1 MPYRNEA
8 SNWRRPTRGA
18 LAVPLAAA
26 VAAISISS
34 AQGDAKAPVLP
45 KYSVPGQVI
54 WLDQGWSAQERS
66 WFHHVSQGTDTLP
79 IPYIWFMA
87 LEQPDLSLTER
98 PLLSDPAY
106 LDRFGF
112 IPSPKDANN
121 PDGLP
126 VGFARTQEVD
136 PNSGKAF
143 DHVGFTCAACHT
155 GRMSYQGKQL
165 FIDGG
170 PAMTDVGKFRKT
182 VAYALGLTAASPPR
196 FLRFANRVLGKHHSI
211 AQYTQLKIDVA
222 RLVAEGLGMELAH
235 AGDNRS
241 LEEGFG
247 RIDALN
253 RIGNEVFADQ
263 MNIKANYVPLTA
275 PVAYPHIWDTSWFD
289 WVQYNSSIE
298 QPMVR
303 NAGEAMGVRALV
315 NFAGAS
321 VPRFTSTVP
330 VDRLYLI
337 EEALA
342 GKTQPTQARRF
353 TGLRSPAW
361 PENFLPPINRV
372 LAAQGAQLYE
382 RHCSSCHL
390 PAPGS
395 DAYWANPAW
404 LPPNAD
410 GMRFLRP
417 GIVPVSRIG
426 TDEAQ
431 AVDMLKRTVSVPL
444 SYGLINATAT
454 RRDIGVY
461 SYGPALGQ
469 VVEKVVTRW
478 YDSRTPP
485 VPATDRNR
493 WNGYRPNGIRAGI
506 GADGAMPVYKAR
518 PLNGIWA
525 TAPFLHNGAVPTL
538 YDLLSPYDE
547 RPKSFWLGNREFDPL
562 KVGYAIGRIE
572 GGFQLVAVDPNGKLV
587 RGNGNGG
594 HLFETPTD
602 PAHPRPGIIGPTLSR
617 EQRMALIEF
626 LKTL

>member
-1 MPYRNEA
+1 MPDRNHM
-8 SNWRRPTRGA
+8 SQWRHVACAAIAMPL
-18 LAVPLAAA
+18 LAIAAA
-26 VAAISISS
+26 TGIGS
-34 AQGDAKAPVLP
+34 APSEAKAPTIP
-45 KYSVPGQVI
+45 QYAPIGQVI
-54 WLDQGWSAQERS
+54 WLDQGWSPQQRS

-79 IPYIWFMA
+79 IPYAWFMA
-87 LEQPDLSLTER
+87 LEQPDVSLTAR
-98 PLLSDPAY
+98 ALLSDPAY

-112 IPSPKDANN
+112 IPSPKDVNN

-126 VGFARTQEVD
+126 VGFARTRETD
-136 PNSGKAF
+136 PNSGKPF
-143 DHVGFTCAACHT
+143 DHIGFTCAACHT
-155 GRMSYQGKQL
+155 GRMSYQGRQIL
-165 FIDGG
+165 IDGG
-170 PAMTDVGKFRKT
+170 PAMTDVGKFRQT
-182 VAYALGLTAASPPR
+182 VAFALGLTAASPPR
-196 FLRFANRVLGKHHSI
+196 FLRFANRVLGPNHSI
-211 AQYTQLKIDVA
+211 AAHLQLKADVA
-222 RLVAEGLGMELAH
+222 KAVAQGLGMELAH
-235 AGDNRS
+235 IGDNRS

-253 RIGNEVFADQ
+253 RIGNEVFSDQ
-263 MNIKANYVPLTA
+263 MRIKDNYAPLTA

-315 NFAGAS
+315 SYAGTS

-330 VDRLYLI
+330 VDRLFQI

-342 GKTQPTQARRF
+342 GTNQPTQDKRF
-353 TGLRSPAW
+353 TGLHSPAW
-361 PENFLPPINRV
+361 PETILPPINRA
-372 LAAQGAQLYE
+372 LAVQGAQLYD
-382 RHCSSCHL
+382 RLCSSCHL

-395 DAYWANPAW
+395 DAYWASPAW
-404 LPPNAD
+404 LAPNAN

-431 AVDMLKRTVSVPL
+431 AVDMLHRKVSVPL
-444 SYGLINATAT
+444 SYGLVDATET
-454 RRDIGVY
+454 RNGVGVY
-461 SYGPALGQ
+461 PYGPALGQ

-485 VPATDRNR
+485 LPAADRNR

-506 GADGAMPVYKAR
+506 GDGGATPVYKAR

-538 YDLLSPYDE
+538 YDLLSPYAE
-547 RPKSFWLGNREFDPL
+547 RPKSFWLGNREFDPV
-562 KVGYAIGRIE
+562 KVGYATGRIE
-572 GGFQLVAVDPNGKLV
+572 GGFQLVAVGADGKPV

-594 HLFETPTD
+594 HLFETPAD

-617 EQRMALIEF
+617 DERMALIEY

>member
-1 MPYRNEA
+1 MPNRNDA
-8 SNWRRPTRGA
+8 SCWPGFVQA
-18 LAVPLAAA
+18 MCLLLPAGIGI
-26 VAAISISS
+26 AIGLGS
-34 AQGDAKAPVLP
+34 AQGDAKAPPIPQYASL
-45 KYSVPGQVI
+45 GQMV
-54 WLDQGWSAQERS
+54 WLDQGWTPQERG

-79 IPYIWFMA
+79 IPYDWFMA
-87 LEQPDLSLTER
+87 LEQPDISLSAR

-112 IPSPKDANN
+112 IPSPKDGNN

-126 VGFARTQEVD
+126 VGFSRTQAVD
-136 PNSGKAF
+136 PNTGKAF
-143 DHVGFTCAACHT
+143 DHIGFTCAACHT
-155 GRMSYQGKQL
+155 GRMSYQGRQIL
-165 FIDGG
+165 VDGG

-182 VAYALGLTAASPPR
+182 LAYALGLTAASP
-196 FLRFANRVLGKHHSI
+196 LRFQRFADRVLGNGHSVAKHV
-211 AQYTQLKIDVA
+211 QLKADVA
-222 RLVAEGLGMELAH
+222 KLVAQGLGMELAH
-235 AGDNRS
+235 TGDHRS

-263 MNIKANYVPLTA
+263 MGIKGNYVPLTA

-315 NFAGAS
+315 NYSGANL
-321 VPRFTSTVP
+321 PRFTSTVP
-330 VDRLYLI
+330 VDRLFQI

-342 GKTQPTQARRF
+342 GKNQPTQNKRF
-353 TGLRSPAW
+353 TGLRSPDW
-361 PENFLPPINRV
+361 PENILPPINHS
-372 LAAQGAQLYE
+372 LARQGAQLYA
-382 RHCSSCHL
+382 HLCSSCHL
-390 PAPGS
+390 PAPGT
-395 DAYWANPAW
+395 DAFWGDPAW
-404 LPPNAD
+404 LAPNAD

-417 GIVPVSRIG
+417 GIVPVNLIG

-431 AVDMLKRTVSVPL
+431 AVDMLKRTVSVPQN
-444 SYGLINATAT
+444 YGLINALAV
-454 RRDIGVY
+454 RNGMGVY

-478 YDSRTPP
+478 YESRTPP
-485 VPATDRNR
+485 IPAADRNR

-506 GADGAMPVYKAR
+506 GTDGATPVYKAR

-547 RPKSFWLGNREFDPL
+547 RPKRFWLGNRDFDPV
-562 KVGYAIGRIE
+562 KVGYRTGRIE
-572 GGFQLVAVDPNGKLV
+572 GGFEFVAVGANGKPV

-602 PAHPRPGIIGPTLSR
+602 PAHPRPGIIGPMLSR
-617 EQRMALIEF
+617 EQRMALIEY

>member
-1 MPYRNEA
+1 VLNLDDVRNRA
-8 SNWRRPTRGA
+8 GTAAFLLLPVALGVAVGFTGA
-18 LAVPLAAA
+18 E
-26 VAAISISS
+26 
-34 AQGDAKAPVLP
+34 GDAKAPAIPRYPPL
-45 KYSVPGQVI
+45 GQIV
-54 WLDQGWSAQERS
+54 WLDQGWTPQQRS

-79 IPYIWFMA
+79 IPYAWFMA
-87 LEQPDLSLTER
+87 LEQADISLSAR

-112 IPSPKDANN
+112 IPSPKDAGN

-126 VGFARTQEVD
+126 VGFSRTQAVD
-136 PNSGKAF
+136 PNTGKAF
-143 DHVGFTCAACHT
+143 DHIGFTCAACHT
-155 GRMSYQGKQL
+155 GRMSYQGRQIL
-165 FIDGG
+165 IDGG

-182 VAYALGLTAASPPR
+182 VAYALGLTVASP
-196 FLRFANRVLGKHHSI
+196 LRFQRFADRVLGGGHSV
-211 AQYTQLKIDVA
+211 AQHLQLKADVA
-222 RLVAEGLGMELAH
+222 KLVAQGLGMELAH
-235 AGDNRS
+235 ADDNRS

-263 MNIKANYVPLTA
+263 MGIKGNYAPLTA

-315 NFAGAS
+315 SYSGTGS
-321 VPRFTSTVP
+321 PRFTSTVP
-330 VDRLYLI
+330 VDRLFQI

-342 GKTQPTQARRF
+342 GQVQPTQDRRF
-353 TGLRSPAW
+353 TGLRSPSW
-361 PENFLPPINRV
+361 PENILPAINRS
-372 LAAQGAQLYE
+372 LAAQGAQLYD
-382 RHCSSCHL
+382 RLCSSCHL
-390 PAPGS
+390 PVPGS
-395 DAYWANPAW
+395 DAYWASPAW
-404 LPPNAD
+404 LAPNAD

-417 GIVPVSRIG
+417 GLVPVSRIG

-431 AVDMLKRTVSVPL
+431 AVDMLSRTVSVPQ
-444 SYGLINATAT
+444 SYGLVNATAV
-454 RRDIGVY
+454 RNGMGLY
-461 SYGPALGQ
+461 PYGPALGQ

-478 YDSRTPP
+478 YDSRTSPI
-485 VPATDRNR
+485 AAADRMR

-506 GADGAMPVYKAR
+506 GADGATPVYKAR

-538 YDLLSPYDE
+538 YDLLSTYDE
-547 RPKSFWLGNREFDPL
+547 RPKRFWLGNRAFDPV
-562 KVGYAIGRIE
+562 KVGYATDRIE
-572 GGFQLVAVDPNGKLV
+572 GGFELVAIGANGKPV

-594 HLFETPTD
+594 HLFETPAD

-617 EQRMALIEF
+617 DERMALIEY